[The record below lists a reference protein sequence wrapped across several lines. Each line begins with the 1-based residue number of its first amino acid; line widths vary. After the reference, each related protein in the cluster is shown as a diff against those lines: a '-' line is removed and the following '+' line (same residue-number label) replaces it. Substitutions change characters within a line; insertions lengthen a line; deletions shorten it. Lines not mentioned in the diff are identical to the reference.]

1 MKYRSLTILH
11 LLLTCLLSCDT
22 LMARAAEGRLYSADK
37 MSSTSILCVTQDAYG
52 FIWTGTDYGLNRFDG
67 YQFDK
72 YFHDTGDSTSI
83 LSNEITAFF
92 VDSRQQLWIGCRK
105 GLMRYCYENNT
116 FLRYAFPDGLQ
127 PRVIS
132 IVEND
137 RGEIVIGTSG
147 YGLFVLAK
155 GANTAV
161 RSDRYKCKEDNN
173 FVNALFVDNNQN
185 LWCSDTESN
194 LIRYVTGKTGDKGT
208 GQSNVMSGQVASDSD
223 SSQDAQGQN
232 SQGDSSQEPQ
242 GKAAQSKTDSGALAP
257 DTVRCDTLLY
267 HSAYGPVV
275 SFLKQDLRGF
285 YMVCMY
291 GILYYDTMRDTVIQT
306 DHDLS
311 VLDGNISIR
320 DASFDQD
327 GNLYLGTSGCGLMTI
342 PKGKRTL
349 QKANNI
355 YSVYDLATANV
366 NKVYEDRSGNLWV
379 SCYKRGL
386 LQVYKSKSTFSTWRI
401 SVQDH
406 ITGSGVISVAPAADG
421 GVYCVMQK
429 SGICHFDRN
438 GKMTGMLKSPESPN
452 ALYRDNKGRYWLGT
466 EKFLYEYFPE
476 TGNYRRVCAA
486 EGLAVACISGD
497 GEDHIFFGCDGKGL
511 YIYNTRNSQL
521 QSYTTEDDPKVNGR
535 LCNNWIRGLY
545 YDSRR
550 LLWIATVN
558 GLCCLNPATRDFRTL
573 GWNSQFEGVKCYS
586 LAEQPD
592 GSMLIGTENGLYK
605 YERETDRFGIYP
617 SSGALREKSIYS
629 IALDGKSD
637 IWMSSPNGILYLNAE
652 SGETSHYVNGDGL
665 EMSEY
670 IVGGQIVTHDGR
682 ILFGNNDG
690 VTSFYPRSVFSS
702 SEKVEKPCLSRF
714 SVNGKYRDC
723 RSKSFHIY
731 NHNDMVQIGFS
742 TLDYQRQDNTTY
754 VYRLNAD
761 DEWKEQAKGINTL
774 SFNELAPGYY
784 DVEVKTRIGNSLSGQ
799 ACTFSIWVA
808 SPWYLSYWAWN
819 LYFFL
824 FMALIALCIY
834 FYHRHEQRK
843 LEAEK
848 QKFLFNTTNEFHT
861 PLSMI
866 IEPLTKIKE
875 ITDKE
880 GVYIDREAIAKN
892 WQIITENTEKL
903 VDQFNQMAEKTRMD
917 SGKEKM
923 HLVFKP
929 GSIKDIE
936 VKGNDEMLLER
947 IVKSVNA
954 HLTDPDFDVQVLVD
968 EIGLSRSQLHRKM
981 RALTGLATADFIRTV
996 RLQQAE
1002 RLIREDKINIT
1013 QIALTVGFSNQSHFS
1028 TVFRRYYGKSPKQ
1041 FAAEVQREKNG
1052 NSAETQAATMAKIN
1066 AVLTDKVNQDADED
1080 SRFGYTEGF
1089 KR

>member
-11 LLLTCLLSCDT
+11 LLLTCLLSCSA
-22 LMARAAEGRLYSADK
+22 LVAQAAEGRLYSADK

-116 FLRYAFPDGLQ
+116 FRRYAFPDGLQ

-132 IVEND
+132 IVENEL
-137 RGEIVIGTSG
+137 GEIVIGTSG

-155 GANTAV
+155 GANAAV

-173 FVNALFVDNNQN
+173 FVNALFVDSNQN

-194 LIRYVTGKTGDKGT
+194 LIRYVNITGSGKGAAPVDT
-208 GQSNVMSGQVASDSD
+208 VSGR
-223 SSQDAQGQN
+223 
-232 SQGDSSQEPQ
+232 
-242 GKAAQSKTDSGALAP
+242 AAQSKTDSGALAP

-267 HSAYGPVV
+267 HSTYGPVV

-291 GILYYDTMRDTVIQT
+291 GILYYDNMRDTVIQT

-349 QKANNI
+349 QKASDI

-466 EKFLYEYFPE
+466 EKFLYEYSPE

-511 YIYNTRNSQL
+511 YIYNTRTSQL

-558 GLCCLNPATRDFRTL
+558 GLCCLNPATRDFLTL
-573 GWNSQFEGVKCYS
+573 GWNSRFEGVKCYS
-586 LAEQPD
+586 LAEQSD

-670 IVGGQIVTHDGR
+670 IVGGQIVTRDGR

-702 SEKVEKPCLSRF
+702 SEKVGKPCLSRF

-784 DVEVKTRIGNSLSGQ
+784 DVEVKTRIGNSLSEQ

-1052 NSAETQAATMAKIN
+1052 DSAETQAATMAKIN

-1080 SRFGYTEGF
+1080 SRFGYPEGF

>member
-11 LLLTCLLSCDT
+11 LLLTCLLSCGT

-92 VDSRQQLWIGCRK
+92 VDSRQHLWIGCRK

-208 GQSNVMSGQVASDSD
+208 GQSNVMSDQVASDS
-223 SSQDAQGQN
+223 
-232 SQGDSSQEPQ
+232 DSSQEPQ

-476 TGNYRRVCAA
+476 TGNYRRACSA

-799 ACTFSIWVA
+799 ACTFSIWVD

-1080 SRFGYTEGF
+1080 SRFGYPEGF

>member
-232 SQGDSSQEPQ
+232 SQGDSSQETQ
-242 GKAAQSKTDSGALAP
+242 GKAAQSKTDFGALAP

-637 IWMSSPNGILYLNAE
+637 IWMSLPNGILYLNAE

-1080 SRFGYTEGF
+1080 SRFGYPEGF